1 MKIPPIT
8 KYVALSALVVAV
20 AAHVLAVQSSSSVI
34 WMESRVVKASPEN
47 LSTCMLEAV
56 NKVPGA
62 MVQSSSDIAGLT
74 LNIAMTLPESV
85 RSANSALG
93 HLQAKDGGEVVASV
107 TSQNRPAAAVR
118 DALSK
123 TLDALAA
130 AATDTCQR

>member
-1 MKIPPIT
+1 
-8 KYVALSALVVAV
+8 
-20 AAHVLAVQSSSSVI
+20 
-34 WMESRVVKASPEN
+34 MESRVVKASPEN